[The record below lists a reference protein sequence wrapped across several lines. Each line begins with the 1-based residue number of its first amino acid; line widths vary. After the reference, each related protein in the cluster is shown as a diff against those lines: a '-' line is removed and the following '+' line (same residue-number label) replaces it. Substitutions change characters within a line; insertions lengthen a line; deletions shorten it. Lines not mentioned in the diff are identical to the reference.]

1 MLLVLQNSCKCM
13 IIKYNMQIKG
23 CAMCENVVP
32 LIGMRLCCHKH
43 FVITHAR
50 MSTFFYI
57 FATVI
62 DVRSRSLAE

>member
-1 MLLVLQNSCKCM
+1 
-13 IIKYNMQIKG
+13 MQIKG
-23 CAMCENVVP
+23 RAMCENVVP